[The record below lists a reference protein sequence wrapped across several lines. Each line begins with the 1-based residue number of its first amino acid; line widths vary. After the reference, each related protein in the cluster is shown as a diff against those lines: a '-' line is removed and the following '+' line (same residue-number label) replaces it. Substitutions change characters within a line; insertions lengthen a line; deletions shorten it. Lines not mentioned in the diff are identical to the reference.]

1 MYFRVYC
8 AHITP
13 IMFNNLSTYNL
24 DELVEPL
31 PFLINS
37 SDENEAC
44 YSAME
49 KLVSHPKQSK
59 SPAIMVGLFFYL
71 KLLANIRMIPAQPI
85 TQIGKLDSI
94 IYKTVRIVFQLRYL
108 G

>member
-13 IMFNNLSTYNL
+13 IMFNKLSTYNL
-24 DELVEPL
+24 DELVKPL
-31 PFLINS
+31 PFLIDS

-49 KLVSHPKQSK
+49 KLVDNCSDDIHSAGIDNDLVIFK
-59 SPAIMVGLFFYL
+59 
-71 KLLANIRMIPAQPI
+71 
-85 TQIGKLDSI
+85 GKEDRFLHGYGAFIAVPTLTDM
-94 IYKTVRIVFQLRYL
+94 
-108 G
+108 

>member
-1 MYFRVYC
+1 MHFRVFC

-24 DELVEPL
+24 DELVKPL
-31 PFLINS
+31 PFLIDS

-49 KLVSHPKQSK
+49 KLVDDCS
-59 SPAIMVGLFFYL
+59 
-71 KLLANIRMIPAQPI
+71 
-85 TQIGKLDSI
+85 DD
-94 IYKTVRIVFQLRYL
+94 IYSAGIDNDLVIFKDKEDRFLHGYGAFVAVAVD